1 MYRLLEVLPGTLSWA
16 TIALMVLLSWL
27 TPAYV
32 AVFIILFDI
41 YWLLKTV
48 FFSLHLRAAFRKM
61 RENLRVNWL
70 KKLEEGRFRFED
82 VRHLVILPMVDEPY
96 ALVRESFETLARSE
110 YPKEK
115 FFVVLATEE
124 RARGRSDEIAET
136 ARRIEEEFGS
146 RFGGFLTTTHPDGL
160 PGEIP
165 GKGSNETWAA
175 KRAKEQ
181 LIDPRGLRYEDV
193 LVSVFDID
201 TQVLPHYF
209 GRLTYAFLT
218 AERPQRSS
226 YQPVPLFTNNIYE
239 APALGRVISF
249 SATFWHM
256 TQQARSEQITTFSSH
271 SMPFKALVEVGYWN
285 TNIVSED
292 SQIFWQCF
300 LHYDGDWRVEPLFY
314 PVSMD
319 ANVAPTF
326 WRTLRNIY
334 KQQRRWA
341 WGAENI
347 PYALSGFVNNK
358 RIPLRSKL
366 YWSFKK
372 LEAFWSWATNA
383 LLIFALGWL
392 PVILGGQAFNLTLLS
407 YSLPQVTRWVMNLAM
422 LGIASSAILSIVL
435 LPPKPKWLKPWH
447 YALYLLQWA
456 LMPLTLII
464 FGAIPALEAQTRLML
479 GGRFR
484 LGFWVTPK
492 ARKGS
497 A

>member
-1 MYRLLEVLPGTLSWA
+1 MNKEQA
-16 TIALMVLLSWL
+16 
-27 TPAYV
+27 
-32 AVFIILFDI
+32 
-41 YWLLKTV
+41 
-48 FFSLHLRAAFRKM
+48 
-61 RENLRVNWL
+61 
-70 KKLEEGRFRFED
+70 
-82 VRHLVILPMVDEPY
+82 
-96 ALVRESFETLARSE
+96 
-110 YPKEK
+110 KEK
-115 FFVVLATEE
+115 
-124 RARGRSDEIAET
+124 I
-136 ARRIEEEFGS
+136 
-146 RFGGFLTTTHPDGL
+146 
-160 PGEIP
+160 
-165 GKGSNETWAA
+165 
-175 KRAKEQ
+175 
-181 LIDPRGLRYEDV
+181 IDAVGINYENI

-271 SMPFKALVEVGYWN
+271 SMPMKALVEVGYWN

-292 SQIFWQCF
+292 SQIFWQCY

-326 WRTLRNIY
+326 WRTLWNIY

-347 PYALSGFVNNK
+347 PYALSGFITNK